1 MRLPDDSDQILSL
14 VLRFSPSDVYVHLIV
29 IGSNNGESVSQ
40 DNSRI
45 AASNP
50 EAAQGFTAER
60 VLRTRPKTYRAIVRL
75 LADPYASV
83 NQIAKLHRVSTHT
96 VRAIRAREAQ
106 DIAERK
112 KRVALLCSDV
122 SERGFER
129 VEQLVGKGNLRD
141 AAMCAGIATD
151 KLVALT
157 QSGPMVAVQINLAE
171 LEAKRAA
178 ARARRAELDA
188 MLAE

>member
-1 MRLPDDSDQILSL
+1 MIVTGSH
-14 VLRFSPSDVYVHLIV
+14 VLRFLPSTVYVHLIM
-29 IGSNNGESVSQ
+29 GGKKNGESLVER
-40 DNSRI
+40 DNQL

-75 LADPYASV
+75 LADPDASV
-83 NQIAKLHRVSTHT
+83 NQIARLHRVSTHT

-112 KRVALLCSDV
+112 KRLALLCADV

-141 AAMCAGIATD
+141 AAMAAGVATD

-178 ARARRAELDA
+178 ARARHAELDA
-188 MLAE
+188 MMAELAE

>member
-40 DNSRI
+40 DNGRI
-45 AASNP
+45 PASTP

-60 VLRTRPKTYRAIVRL
+60 VLRTRPKTYRAIVRQ
-75 LADPYASV
+75 LAEGLPVS
-83 NQIAKLHRVSTHT
+83 QIARLHRVSTHT

-112 KRVALLCSDV
+112 RRLALLC
-122 SERGFER
+122 
-129 VEQLVGKGNLRD
+129 
-141 AAMCAGIATD
+141 
-151 KLVALT
+151 
-157 QSGPMVAVQINLAE
+157 
-171 LEAKRAA
+171 
-178 ARARRAELDA
+178 
-188 MLAE
+188 